1 MHMKGV
7 FLGKLLLPLGISQA
21 WKGSLFL
28 GLQGPQSIKEYKKE
42 ENIVNIIGSMMN
54 GCQVDKYI
62 I

>member
-1 MHMKGV
+1 M

-21 WKGSLFL
+21 WKG
-28 GLQGPQSIKEYKKE
+28 QSISGSARAPEYQRIQKE
-42 ENIVNIIGSMMN
+42 EDIVNIIGSMMN